1 MIKKTSRGYEVK
13 AKTGRTMGIY
23 KTKAEAESRLKQI
36 EMFKAM
42 AKERMKKMAKARKK
56 K

>member
-1 MIKKTSRGYEVK
+1 MIKKTSRGFEVV

-23 KTKAEAESRLKQI
+23 KSQAAADVRLKQI
-36 EMFKAM
+36 ELFKKNA
-42 AKERMKKMAKARKK
+42 AERLKAYRLKK

>member
-1 MIKKTSRGYEVK
+1 MIKKTSRGFEVV

-23 KTKAEAESRLKQI
+23 KSKAAADVRLKQI
-36 EMFKAM
+36 ELFKKNA
-42 AKERMKKMAKARKK
+42 AARLKAYRKK